1 MQLRGDLVNKRE
13 VSCDSCS
20 LRPICMPSA
29 ITPEQLDAID
39 RIVKR
44 GRSIKRGETLFHL
57 SSPFESIYAVRS
69 GALKT
74 YSLAPN
80 GEELVTGFYLPGEI
94 LGLEG
99 ISQGTH
105 MATAVA
111 LETSTV
117 CEIPFERFEELALQI
132 PSLQQHFFH
141 LMSAEIWRDRLL
153 HRLLG
158 KRSADDRV
166 VALLLSISARQQR
179 RGLSSTQFRLPMS
192 RYDIGNYLGLAV
204 ETVSRIFTRLN
215 KKELVRVKGR
225 EIEIP
230 CLDVLKQIY
239 ITE

>member
-1 MQLRGDLVNKRE
+1 MNKRE

-239 ITE
+239 TTE

>member
-1 MQLRGDLVNKRE
+1 MSKRE

-29 ITPEQLDAID
+29 ITQEQLDTID
-39 RIVKR
+39 SIVKR
-44 GRSIKRGETLFHL
+44 GRSLKRGETLFHL
-57 SSPFESIYAVRS
+57 SNPFESIFAVRS
-69 GALKT
+69 GAVKT
-74 YSLAPN
+74 YSLAPS

-99 ISQGTH
+99 ISQGVH

-111 LETSTV
+111 LETTTV
-117 CEIPFERFEELALQI
+117 CEIPFDRFGELALQI
-132 PSLQQHFFH
+132 PSLQKHFFH

-166 VALLLSISARQQR
+166 VALLLSLSARHQR
-179 RGLSSTQFRLPMS
+179 RGLSGTQFRLPMS

-215 KKELVRVKGR
+215 KKDMVHVKGR
-225 EIEIP
+225 EIDIP
-230 CLDVLKQIY
+230 CLNTLKQIY
-239 ITE
+239 ATE